1 MKSRGVQLIYGMMIV
16 LAVAAVLGVRAQT
29 PSGNSAFG
37 LNTSSPLAILP
48 MVDQRGTTVTDYS
61 GLGNNCVFAASPNNP
76 SWTGWGVSTV
86 PAGTLR
92 YISCPNALA
101 SWQTFQAY
109 VCFYPGVQATGE
121 SGHSEFSQFEVI
133 VGDSDGNGIILISG
147 VGSASD
153 QYEGGFAPALYSR
166 GNSTWYT
173 WQQVGGDLGGCGVIS
188 VTRGGT
194 DHIYWTTPDLNT
206 SEISYGAQGDSNGR
220 NTSSNVL
227 LGGAIPGSRYFNGTF
242 GFAYFDGAALSSA
255 TVGENAAAII
265 QGVQARPGVP
275 VYPSPQLYTGNRL
288 VIVGDSLTAEYRIVT
303 PWSSSLSLANSYDVQ
318 NFGYFNNTAKMARAL
333 SIEREQSMIPT
344 GPGRAVAVSWLG
356 TNDVCPGA
364 NHNFTPAQAWA
375 NLRAWSGGL
384 RSKGVRTVVMTM
396 ISRNTGGSCDSYK
409 NSLNTL
415 IRQQWPGYFD
425 AIADIAAVP
434 SLGADGAYSNSTYF
448 FSDMAHIT
456 QIAATN
462 VVAPLVSQVINAM
475 DGATRQNPNITTS
488 NSYIESVADN
498 YLTDTPTA
506 AATLTL
512 PDCLGFTGWTRTIYN
527 ASSFYS
533 ITVSGINLETI
544 SGNAVIPPG
553 QTGLFRAQLTDPS
566 TAGCYWLRIR
576 NSYGD

>member
-1 MKSRGVQLIYGMMIV
+1 MKSRRVQVIYGMFV
-16 LAVAAVLGVRAQT
+16 LVVAAALGLRAQT
-29 PSGNSAFG
+29 PLGNSAFG
-37 LNTSSPLAILP
+37 LSTSSPLAILP
-48 MVDQRGTTVTDYS
+48 MVDQTGTTVTDYS
-61 GLGNNCVFAASPNNP
+61 GKGNHCMFAASPNNP

-101 SWQTFQAY
+101 TWQTFQAY
-109 VCFYPGVQATGE
+109 VCFYPGVQATGQ
-121 SGHSEFSQFEVI
+121 SGHSEFSRFEVI
-133 VGDSDGNGIILISG
+133 VGDSDGNGIIVISG
-147 VGSASD
+147 VGSPND

-173 WQQVGGDLGGCGVIS
+173 WQQVGDDLGGCGVIS

-206 SEISYGAQGDSNGR
+206 SEITYGAQGNSNGR

-255 TVGENAAAII
+255 AVGQNVAAII
-265 QGVQARPGVP
+265 QAVQQRPGVP
-275 VYPSPQLYTGNRL
+275 VYPSPQLYTGNRVL
-288 VIVGDSLTAEYRIVT
+288 ILGDSLTAEYRVPT
-303 PWSSSLSLANSYDVQ
+303 PWSSSLSLMNSYDVQ

-333 SIEREQSMIPT
+333 SIEREQTMIPT
-344 GPGRAVAVSWLG
+344 VPGRAVAISWLG

-364 NHNFTPAQAWA
+364 SHNFTPAQAWA
-375 NLRAWSGGL
+375 NLTAWSGGL

-415 IRQQWPGYFD
+415 IRQQWPAYFD

-448 FSDMAHIT
+448 LDMAHIT
-456 QIAATN
+456 QSAATN
-462 VVAPLVSQVINAM
+462 LVAPLVSQVINAM
-475 DGATRQNPNITTS
+475 DGATPQIPNFTTS

-527 ASSFYS
+527 ASSSYT
-533 ITVSGINLETI
+533 ITVSGINPETI
-544 SGNAVIPPG
+544 TGNAVIPPG
-553 QTGLFRAQLTDPS
+553 QTGRFQVQLTSPS
-566 TAGCYWLRIR
+566 TAGCYWLRIG
-576 NSYGD
+576 NLSGH